1 MIGLNKTDDKKR
13 ASLAEELRMPPDI
26 IKETAARINF
36 MLKVKKEKNVNEHIE
51 QLFDEWQQIAKRLV
65 KGRSMLDQEVEGKRL
80 RDLNN
85 LYNFLLPQLGLYD
98 QFFKSTLSTSHHKA
112 LQRSILRIL
121 DE

>member
-1 MIGLNKTDDKKR
+1 MNKTDDKKR

-36 MLKVKKEKNVNEHIE
+36 MLKVKKEENVNQHIE
-51 QLFDEWQQIAKRLV
+51 QLFDEWEQIAKRLV

>member
-36 MLKVKKEKNVNEHIE
+36 MLKVKKEENVNQHIE
-51 QLFDEWQQIAKRLV
+51 QLFDEWEQIAKRLV